1 MLPCRTS
8 SKVFSTSVY
17 THQCKHIMKGNL
29 LLVIVF
35 VFFVIFNINILNI
48 YIFSRHVC
56 YTFFLMSLVQNL
68 QAFYTVSLYL
78 LPFIFNISKIH
89 VGKNIN
95 RNGFIYS
102 NVFLIG

>member
-1 MLPCRTS
+1 ML
-8 SKVFSTSVY
+8 
-17 THQCKHIMKGNL
+17 
-29 LLVIVF
+29 
-35 VFFVIFNINILNI
+35 FVIFNINILNI

-56 YTFFLMSLVQNL
+56 YTFFLMSLAQNL

-102 NVFLIG
+102 NVFLTG